1 MLRALFSLAQKNTSG
16 KSLYCAAER
25 KKNCLNVSGEKGDS
39 RISHRGTVYRKK
51 SKGMWM
57 EDGIFVFAGQKSST
71 MDWGSLIN
79 GILKSSKADRILQ
92 NNDDEENYRD
102 PNSIN
107 ILFNQ
112 VQASSF
118 FFPWKF
124 QMECGFWLNNRT
136 KMFHRKVSF
145 WFLNAFGIVHR
156 KSSSYLHSHDS
167 VGFQSECFVQS
178 SLNVLWNENT

>member
-1 MLRALFSLAQKNTSG
+1 
-16 KSLYCAAER
+16 
-25 KKNCLNVSGEKGDS
+25 
-39 RISHRGTVYRKK
+39 
-51 SKGMWM
+51 M

-79 GILKSSKADRILQ
+79 GILKPSKADRILQ

-118 FFPWKF
+118 FFHENSKW
-124 QMECGFWLNNRT
+124 
-136 KMFHRKVSF
+136 
-145 WFLNAFGIVHR
+145 
-156 KSSSYLHSHDS
+156 
-167 VGFQSECFVQS
+167 
-178 SLNVLWNENT
+178 NVDFD